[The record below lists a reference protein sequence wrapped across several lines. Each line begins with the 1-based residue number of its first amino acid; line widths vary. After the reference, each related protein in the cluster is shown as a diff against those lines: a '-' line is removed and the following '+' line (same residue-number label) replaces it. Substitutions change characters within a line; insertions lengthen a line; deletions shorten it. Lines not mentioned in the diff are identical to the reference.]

1 MNSRIKYISL
11 VIIMILALGLSACER
26 AASQAPLEPLATPE
40 VSGMELVEQM
50 LATEGTEAVA
60 SPDGGET
67 SPTEVPP
74 LDALPPL
81 EGEQQPPAD
90 AQPATDAQPAADAQ
104 PTETQEPAPTV
115 VPAPQPLV
123 ETARP
128 DTYTLQKGEF
138 PYCIAR
144 RFNVN
149 PRELMSL
156 NGLSVAQSTALQP
169 GLTLQIPQTG
179 NPFPGTRA
187 LQPHPTT
194 YTVQS
199 GTETIYSV
207 ACKFG
212 DVDPVNIANQ
222 NGLVAPYTL
231 AFGQVLNIP

>member
-1 MNSRIKYISL
+1 MNSRTKYISL
-11 VIIMILALGLSACER
+11 VIIMILALSLSACER
-26 AASQAPLEPLATPE
+26 AASQAPQEPLATPE
-40 VSGMELVEQM
+40 VSGMDLVEQM
-50 LATEGTEAVA
+50 IATEGTETAA
-60 SPDGGET
+60 NPDGGET

-90 AQPATDAQPAADAQ
+90 AQPAADAP
-104 PTETQEPAPTV
+104 PTETQEPAPAEV
-115 VPAPQPLV
+115 VPQPLV
-123 ETARP
+123 ETVRP
-128 DTYTLQKGEF
+128 GTYTLQKGEF

-179 NPFPGTRA
+179 TIFPGTRA

-199 GTETIYSV
+199 GTETIYSI

-231 AFGQVLNIP
+231 AFGQMLNIP

>member
-1 MNSRIKYISL
+1 MNSRTKYISL
-11 VIIMILALGLSACER
+11 VIMMILALGLSACR
-26 AASQAPLEPLATPE
+26 QAASQAPQEPLATPE
-40 VSGMELVEQM
+40 VSGMDLVEQM
-50 LATEGTEAVA
+50 LATEGTEAA
-60 SPDGGET
+60 ANPDSGEA
-67 SPTEVPP
+67 PP

-81 EGEQQPPAD
+81 DGEQQPPAD
-90 AQPATDAQPAADAQ
+90 AQPATDAPS
-104 PTETQEPAPTV
+104 TETQEPAPAQV
-115 VPAPQPLV
+115 APQPLV

-128 DTYTLQKGEF
+128 GTYTLQKGEF

-169 GLTLQIPQTG
+169 GLALQIPQTG

-199 GTETIYSV
+199 STETIYSV

-231 AFGQVLNIP
+231 AFGQILNIP